1 MLDDAAFRGKIAL
14 QDGDAAVGTLGVVE
28 AVDDV
33 LPADRAGKTGG
44 LFGQNGVAVL
54 VEAVFLQL
62 LQILPQRLSGD
73 GHHVQMQHGLDL
85 LHHPGHAAGIVEIL
99 GGPIAGGTDVQQVVG
114 PPVHPVKGVGVDLN
128 AKLVGD
134 GGQVHGVVGSAGNSS
149 VHHDGV
155 FKAFL
160 GHDVLGGDALLDQLH
175 QLFSGIVSSL
185 FQLRSRGRHQGGAR
199 QHQAQCLGHD
209 LHGGSSAHKGACAAA
224 GAGVVLI
231 VIQLAVGDDAG
242 LFPCV
247 KFADLLQRQQL
258 VDGTGGVVD
267 HIFFRQSV
275 GFHDTAGD
283 HDGAHLFQAANA
295 HQHGGNGF
303 VTTGNE
309 HTAVIDAGVGLC
321 LHQIDDGV
329 TVGQRVVYAVMA
341 LCDAVTHIGGKI
353 AGSLAAVVVDCLN
366 RFLYELIQMGAARM
380 AVTKGAFH
388 HDLRLCKVFDLP
400 PHAHLQ
406 RVIFRC

>member
-1 MLDDAAFRGKIAL
+1 MLVI
-14 QDGDAAVGTLGVVE
+14 
-28 AVDDV
+28 
-33 LPADRAGKTGG
+33 
-44 LFGQNGVAVL
+44 
-54 VEAVFLQL
+54 
-62 LQILPQRLSGD
+62 
-73 GHHVQMQHGLDL
+73 
-85 LHHPGHAAGIVEIL
+85 
-99 GGPIAGGTDVQQVVG
+99 
-114 PPVHPVKGVGVDLN
+114 
-128 AKLVGD
+128 
-134 GGQVHGVVGSAGNSS
+134 
-149 VHHDGV
+149 
-155 FKAFL
+155 
-160 GHDVLGGDALLDQLH
+160 
-175 QLFSGIVSSL
+175 
-185 FQLRSRGRHQGGAR
+185 
-199 QHQAQCLGHD
+199 
-209 LHGGSSAHKGACAAA
+209 
-224 GAGVVLI
+224 
-231 VIQLAVGDDAG
+231 IQLAVGDDAG

-247 KFADLLQRQQL
+247 KLADLLQRQQL

-267 HIFFRQSV
+267 HIFFRQGV
-275 GFHDTAGD
+275 GFHDAAGD

-329 TVGQRVVYAVMA
+329 TVGQGVVDAVMA

-400 PHAHLQ
+400 THAHLQ
-406 RVIFRC
+406 RVIFRCQCADFLRTQLHNPYLQKCSLFLPFIRRTSYGFIVIQQMFLCKLSQIYPTLCSKSLGYIQHFVQLSGIQHLTPAF